1 MGIRSLWKVSWVN
14 SRRVNASRGEIEEG
28 LRGKM
33 LAVDFAL
40 LCHRF
45 GFGFRLQN
53 QERDPDGVLK
63 GFLRLCVRAALNS
76 THLVFCFDGKS
87 SELKKIHARAD
98 REASFKKKKKELK
111 ELKAE
116 VQERKERKAKREENE
131 EETVKRHCGMKE
143 AEVLVEDDD
152 AVEELQLTSLER
164 DLFAQASAPFFE
176 AAVSQS
182 KEAAQASAPIIEA
195 PLLQSKEAGL
205 LEHNVVVKSGENGLL
220 EQGVNE
226 DELVANS
233 SDKRLQELVNKK
245 ERQLRISMTEEVKAK
260 KCRILSIVNFF
271 LFFFRFLFI

>member
-164 DLFAQASAPFFE
+164 DLFAQASAPLFE
-176 AAVSQS
+176 AAVS
-182 KEAAQASAPIIEA
+182 
-195 PLLQSKEAGL
+195 QSKEAGL